1 MASSAMAGIL
11 HADHPKFQTVLLTEI
26 SEGGAWLEKSMSHNC
41 EYVRQHCQVP
51 AEIGRRV
58 TAYGKPGVI
67 LADRGHYIGVV
78 LDEDP
83 KKRISNYHPTH
94 EMQYGE
100 MAETLPL
107 KEWLFLPFKHDWDD
121 LDWNREARE
130 DLVRVWAAT
139 RGQASTRP
147 TSGFRIT
154 ATASGRCCISK
165 SGEHDLISESVRQI
179 DCGGLEILPS
189 LTRPSAQVQMSVD
202 YQTHPPKPE

>member
-1 MASSAMAGIL
+1 MIGVPMPNPRDSIIADLNQKLDQFFGAG
-11 HADHPKFQTVLLTEI
+11 KTV
-26 SEGGAWLEKSMSHNC
+26 
-41 EYVRQHCQVP
+41 QVP
-51 AEIGRRV
+51 AEVGRRV
-58 TAYGKPGVI
+58 PGVI

-107 KEWLFLPFKHDWDD
+107 KEWLVLPFMHDWDD

-139 RGQASTRP
+139 RSQARYKAYERLQDYCHSIKAMLH
-147 TSGFRIT
+147 F
-154 ATASGRCCISK
+154 K
-165 SGEHDLISESVRQI
+165 VR
-179 DCGGLEILPS
+179 
-189 LTRPSAQVQMSVD
+189 RA
-202 YQTHPPKPE
+202 